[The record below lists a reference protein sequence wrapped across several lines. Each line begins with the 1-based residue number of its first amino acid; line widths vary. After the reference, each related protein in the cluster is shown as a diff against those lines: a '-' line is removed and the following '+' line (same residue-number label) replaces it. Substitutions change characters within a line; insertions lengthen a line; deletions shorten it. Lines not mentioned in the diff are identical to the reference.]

1 MSFKKSSSSKIK
13 SFVTEDEAQDI
24 NEKRQKEW
32 ERVRQ
37 PEDPLGKKYKCLYD
51 ICTVEITR

>member
-1 MSFKKSSSSKIK
+1 MSFKKSGSSNIK

-24 NEKRQKEW
+24 NAKRQKEW

-37 PEDPLGKKYKCLYD
+37 PDDPVGKALYM
-51 ICTVEITR
+51 